1 MRVEGENSGMNKWI
15 LAIAG
20 AGLLAAPLPA
30 MAQGFALEVVEFA
43 GGPDQMVAFEGQ
55 TVVTYDMADTP
66 LYRAEYGFL
75 FGPDSK
81 IGNPDGRVFAWDLV
95 RKKVRISAAGRPQ
108 VWVACSELKAM
119 SIACATNIRVAND
132 GSLIISDLGVD
143 GGKRG
148 SEPFEADAATAARL
162 PACPG
167 DRRCP

>member
-1 MRVEGENSGMNKWI
+1 MNKWLLSAVGAAI
-15 LAIAG
+15 LTS
-20 AGLLAAPLPA
+20 PLSV

-43 GGPDQMVAFEGQ
+43 GGPDQMVAFNGQ
-55 TVVTYDMADTP
+55 TVVAYDMADTP

-75 FGPDSK
+75 FGADSK

-95 RKKVRISAAGRPQ
+95 RKKVRISAAGKPQ

-132 GSLIISDLGVD
+132 GSLIISGLGVD

-148 SEPFEADAATAARL
+148 SQPFEADAATAARL

>member
-1 MRVEGENSGMNKWI
+1 MKKWVI
-15 LAIAG
+15 GAAGAIAM
-20 AGLLAAPLPA
+20 GLHFPA
-30 MAQGFALEVVEFA
+30 LAQGFPLEVVEFA
-43 GGPDQMVAFEGQ
+43 GGPDQMVTFNGA

-66 LYRAEYGFL
+66 LYRAEYRFL
-75 FGPDSK
+75 FGPESK
-81 IGNPDGRVFAWDLV
+81 IGNADGRVFAWDLV

-108 VWVACSELKAM
+108 VWVACSEIKTM

-132 GSLIISDLGVD
+132 GSLIISGLGAD

-148 SEPFEADAATAARL
+148 SEPFEADAATASRL

>member
-1 MRVEGENSGMNKWI
+1 MKKWV
-15 LAIAG
+15 LSAAG
-20 AGLLAAPLPA
+20 AAFFGLHLPA
-30 MAQGFALEVVEFA
+30 LAQGFALEVVEFA
-43 GGPDQMVAFEGQ
+43 GGPDQLVAFKGQ
-55 TVVTYDMADTP
+55 TVVAYDMADTP

-108 VWVACSELKAM
+108 VWVACSEIQAM

-132 GSLIISDLGVD
+132 GSLIISGLGAD

-148 SEPFEADAATAARL
+148 TAPFEADAATAARL